1 MGEKKIGDGRPVRR
15 GNRPVHYAARKN
27 VSAFLER
34 SNSMY
39 AIIVDGGRQYRVEP
53 GMEVDV
59 DYRDI
64 PQGEQVTFEKVL
76 AVSGD
81 DGMKLGSPT
90 VDGATVTASVIGPK
104 LDEKLY
110 VQKFRRRKNSRR
122 RTGHR
127 QIHTRVRI
135 EKIAGA

>member
-1 MGEKKIGDGRPVRR
+1 
-15 GNRPVHYAARKN
+15 
-27 VSAFLER
+27 
-34 SNSMY
+34 MY

-64 PQGEQVTFEKVL
+64 PQGENLTFEKVL

-81 DGMKLGSPT
+81 EGMKLGSPT
-90 VDGATVTASVIGPK
+90 VDGATVTASVIGPA
-104 LDEKLY
+104 LDKNVY

-127 QIHTRVRI
+127 QINTRVRI
-135 EKIAGA
+135 EKIAGV

>member
-1 MGEKKIGDGRPVRR
+1 
-15 GNRPVHYAARKN
+15 
-27 VSAFLER
+27 
-34 SNSMY
+34 MY

-53 GMEVDV
+53 GMEVEV
-59 DYRDI
+59 DYRDV
-64 PQGEQVTFEKVL
+64 PQGENLTFEKVL

-81 DGMKLGSPT
+81 DGMTLGSPT
-90 VDGATVTASVIGPK
+90 VSGATVTASVLGPA
-104 LDEKLY
+104 LDKKIY

-135 EKIAGA
+135 EKIAGV

>member
-1 MGEKKIGDGRPVRR
+1 
-15 GNRPVHYAARKN
+15 
-27 VSAFLER
+27 
-34 SNSMY
+34 MY

-59 DYRDI
+59 DYRDV
-64 PQGEQVTFEKVL
+64 PQGENVKFEKVL

-90 VDGATVTASVIGPK
+90 LDGATVTASVIGPIQDK
-104 LDEKLY
+104 KIY
-110 VQKFRRRKNSRR
+110 VQKFRRRKNSKS

-135 EKIAGA
+135 EEIAGI